1 MQQVKAPQAGAGAGV
16 QLTIIAGFGVGDIDT
31 YEIAPAVLEVAVDP
45 ERGHAVNDLLL
56 DHAIMGDF
64 RYTAEPILG
73 RFRIAVGQYS
83 DLDHIEEALAGIA
96 ALEYDAASY
105 NAIDA
110 YAVRDLVR
118 ELRQQREET
127 ITRKETDTIE
137 DEIAT
142 GVYGGDY

>member
-127 ITRKETDTIE
+127 IARKETDTIE

-142 GVYGGDY
+142 GVYGGEY

>member
-1 MQQVKAPQAGAGAGV
+1 V
-16 QLTIIAGFGVGDIDT
+16 QITIIAGFEVGDIDT
-31 YEIAPAVLEVAVDP
+31 YEILPAVLEVAVDP
-45 ERGHAVNDLLL
+45 EKERAVDDILLG
-56 DHAIMGDF
+56 HAIMGGF

-127 ITRKETDTIE
+127 IARKETDTIE

-142 GVYGGDY
+142 GIYGGEY

>member
-1 MQQVKAPQAGAGAGV
+1 MQI
-16 QLTIIAGFGVGDIDT
+16 TIIAGFEVSDIDT
-31 YEIAPAVLEVAVDP
+31 YEIVPAVLEIVVDPAKGRAVDDILL
-45 ERGHAVNDLLL
+45 GHAS
-56 DHAIMGDF
+56 MGDF
-64 RYTAEPILG
+64 RYTAEPMLS

-83 DLDHIEEALAGIA
+83 DLNHIEEALAGIA

-127 ITRKETDTIE
+127 IARKETDTIE

>member
-1 MQQVKAPQAGAGAGV
+1 MQI
-16 QLTIIAGFGVGDIDT
+16 TIIAGFEVGDIDT
-31 YEIAPAVLEVAVDP
+31 YEITPAVLDIVVDP
-45 ERGHAVNDLLL
+45 EKGRAVNDILLI
-56 DHAIMGDF
+56 HSIMGNF
-64 RYTAEPILG
+64 RHTAEPILG

-83 DLDHIEEALAGIA
+83 DLDRIGEALAEIA
-96 ALEYDAASY
+96 ALEYDEASY

-127 ITRKETDTIE
+127 IARKETDTIE

-142 GVYGGDY
+142 GVYGDEY

>member
-1 MQQVKAPQAGAGAGV
+1 MQI
-16 QLTIIAGFGVGDIDT
+16 TIIAGFKVGDIDT
-31 YEIAPAVLEVAVDP
+31 YEIVPAVLEIVVDPAKGRAVD
-45 ERGHAVNDLLL
+45 DILLG
-56 DHAIMGDF
+56 HAIMGDF
-64 RYTAEPILG
+64 RCTAEPILG

-127 ITRKETDTIE
+127 IARKETDTIE

-142 GVYGGDY
+142 GVYGGEY